1 MSDDL
6 IQHQIHGDMTYP
18 SDEEHSV
25 LEDDSDGEGGDMDY
39 VDDDDGSSSLSIPN
53 ESIDFDL
60 VYALHSFAAT
70 VEGQANVVKGD
81 SLFLMDDSNSYWWLV
96 RVLKTQ
102 EVGYIP
108 AENIETPFERLAR
121 LNKHRNVDLASAT
134 QAELQES
141 RDKLLSS
148 RTGSNQANTPS
159 PTPGTRTASQQTRR
173 IRFRADFGV
182 HRYAPAIWN
191 DDEEEEEDVEWDDED
206 YEDEDPELAEDW
218 DEHGRAPGS
227 ASAPPPGMEPD
238 DGMSWEDDA
247 AEEMQR
253 ERLQQQQQMQQQ
265 SQQQP
270 QAAQIQVEEVSRSGV
285 TSPREDAVQPLRPR
299 DKLIIVQDEPSPVSP
314 SSPSRTMDP
323 AQATETRKLS
333 MTPPVARSDDHST
346 QGSGGPLLP
355 SAIMQQQ
362 SEERKRTRE
371 EIEALE
377 EAARKKAHLA
387 GATNAPRGKAADP
400 APAKGSG
407 GGKLRKERDRGHETT
422 DDESGKEKDKK
433 KKGVFGGLFGRK
445 KDKDKGKD
453 KSDTGSAASAD
464 SLSLR
469 ESEESGRSLRSSPQT
484 PPSSAEVSSPTT
496 ASARQ
501 QQQQAML
508 MQKNM
513 ADPKRIL
520 QQQQQQQPATS
531 PQEAAGGQPQQNR
544 AAQDTSPVQVQ
555 LSQHASQ
562 LRQRDMQQ
570 QALYQQYLNRSPAT
584 PPEAQPSYGLQSAS
598 AVMPGSM
605 SFSSSTSSAS
615 GLNASGSRPRPG
627 SLVLSPTSMDG
638 QGVGL
643 PDLSVVR
650 VFAGDHL
657 QTEATFKTVL
667 LNSSTSASDL
677 VRQAIQRFR
686 LPAGEDE
693 KDYYLTIK
701 QVEGSSAVL
710 RPEERPLVVFESLV
724 EAAMEIP
731 KVKRSS
737 VGSISSVAS
746 NLSMHP
752 AIKKLSMN
760 DFTDDSQVKFYLNR
774 RGRGDDS
781 LMEEGD
787 ETLLAESVDGDSD
800 STTRSRPQY
809 LSVTTANGSHV
820 PAERFSS
827 PSFRFGLQL
836 VIYPDDLP
844 DDMVFDP
851 QTEAIV
857 FKSTLR
863 NRPQQS
869 QVPAPGISQTM
880 RKKIFVFPKN
890 ITVAEVIEQGLDRF
904 GIPEGVVDGGDE
916 IEDKLTKRRSSSRVR
931 YGLTV
936 EVNGRGKNCSES
948 NLSGLMAYI
957 LAERELSP
965 SSKVIDAYPR
975 PPAYRQVDRKFESK
989 RRSVDSAQ
997 LLLGS
1002 ADDVRPDDPVFIL
1015 RRAVAYRSSSSRH
1028 RSSAPLDELALQ
1040 QLRDSVASSSTASD
1054 TTAHPEE
1061 TKRQPSKQEIIA
1073 AQRAA
1078 TRANQRAILSANTN
1092 SQRGL
1097 DVLLPGNAM
1106 IRSLRHEVD
1115 DRVRYSYIEPD
1126 GETHDISDIVEEVW
1140 RPEVGSHG
1148 VRTNPSGDD
1157 LLHGVLARGK
1167 DGLGATLE
1175 RVLSKINHEKST
1187 GRGSVAQS
1195 GSDQTV
1201 DSARSSTDSTYSAG
1215 EVRQEISSSR
1225 TATPTARDVHA
1236 RSNSASTVGQRVA
1249 SPPASRLSSYRTASP
1264 GESDYQ
1270 RSHTATPTGSRGRGY
1285 PVPHERQ
1292 SSFASAISDYRT
1304 ATPSSPRGP
1313 MPSAQQTR
1321 DEKPKLVLPKN
1332 DFGLNEM
1339 MAVIEMRAA
1348 LNNNKIPEHTPLDP
1362 VEEMLFGRP
1371 LDKESLHPQ
1380 IRDIYAD
1387 TFAQLEEMDQTL
1399 DELLQQAIRVH

>member
-1 MSDDL
+1 MQDDI
-6 IQHQIHGDMTYP
+6 IQHHQVHGDINYH

-25 LEDDSDGEGGDMDY
+25 LEDDSDGEDREMDY
-39 VDDDDGSSSLSIPN
+39 MDDDDGSSSLSIPN

-141 RDKLLSS
+141 RDRLYST
-148 RTGSNQANTPS
+148 RTGSNQGHTPS
-159 PTPGTRTASQQTRR
+159 PTPHHRVPSQDPKGV
-173 IRFRADFGV
+173 RFRAEFGV

-191 DDEEEEEDVEWDDED
+191 DDEEEDEDVEWDDDD
-206 YEDEDPELAEDW
+206 YEDEDPDLVEDW
-218 DEHGRAPGS
+218 DEHDRTVNGS
-227 ASAPPPGMEPD
+227 QGPPLGMEPD
-238 DGMSWEDDA
+238 DGMSWEDGA

-253 ERLQQQQQMQQQ
+253 QQQQQQQQ
-265 SQQQP
+265 QLKSQ
-270 QAAQIQVEEVSRSGV
+270 AQIQIEDLSSRPDAGILG
-285 TSPREDAVQPLRPR
+285 PREDAVQPLRPR
-299 DKLIIVQDEPSPVSP
+299 DKLIIVQDEPSSVAP

-323 AQATETRKLS
+323 AQATETRKLT
-333 MTPPVARSDDHST
+333 MTPPVARSDDHA
-346 QGSGGPLLP
+346 GSAPGGPLLP
-355 SAIMQQQ
+355 SAFMQQQ

-377 EAARKKAHLA
+377 EAARKKVNLG
-387 GATNAPRGKAADP
+387 GAPGAPRGKVTATVTTGDQ
-400 APAKGSG
+400 AKGPAGAAG
-407 GGKLRKERDRGHETT
+407 GGKLRKDRDRGHDTT

-453 KSDTGSAASAD
+453 KSDTASATSAD

-469 ESEESGRSLRSSPQT
+469 ESEESGRSLRSSPLT
-484 PPSSAEVSSPTT
+484 PPSSTDSASPTT

-508 MQKNM
+508 MQKNST
-513 ADPKRIL
+513 DPKRQQ
-520 QQQQQQQPATS
+520 QQQQQQQPGQQQYS
-531 PQEAAGGQPQQNR
+531 PQEAGQPQQAR
-544 AAQDTSPVQVQ
+544 GQADSSPVQVQ
-555 LSQHASQ
+555 ISQHASQ
-562 LRQRDMQQ
+562 LRQRDQQQ

-598 AVMPGSM
+598 AVLGGSM
-605 SFSSSTSSAS
+605 SFSSSASSAS
-615 GLNASGSRPRPG
+615 GLTAGGSRPRPG
-627 SLVLSPTSMDG
+627 SLVLSPTAMDG

-667 LNSSTSASDL
+667 LNASTTASDL

-710 RPEERPLVVFESLV
+710 RGEERPLGVFESLV

-774 RGRGDDS
+774 KSAGDDS
-781 LMEEGD
+781 FLGEGD
-787 ETLLAESVDGDSD
+787 ETLLAESVDGDGPEG
-800 STTRSRPQY
+800 RRPQY
-809 LSVTTANGSHV
+809 LTVSTAGGNHV

-857 FKSTLR
+857 FKNTLK
-863 NRPQQS
+863 NRPQAS
-869 QVPAPGISQTM
+869 QVPSPGISQTM

-916 IEDKLTKRRSSSRVR
+916 VEDKLTKRRSSSRVR

-936 EVNGRGKNCSES
+936 DVNGK
-948 NLSGLMAYI
+948 
-957 LAERELSP
+957 ERELSP
-965 SSKVIDAYPR
+965 SSKVIDAFPR
-975 PPAYRQVDRKFESK
+975 PPSYRQVDRKFESK

-1002 ADDVRPDDPVFIL
+1002 SDDVRPDDPVFIL

-1040 QLRDSVASSSTASD
+1040 HLRDSIASSSTASD
-1054 TTAHPEE
+1054 TTAQPDEG
-1061 TKRQPSKQEIIA
+1061 KRQPSKQEIIA

-1078 TRANQRAILSANTN
+1078 TRANQRAILSANKN
-1092 SQRGL
+1092 SLRGL

-1106 IRSLRHEVD
+1106 LRSSRYEVD
-1115 DRVRYSYIEPD
+1115 DRVRYSYVEPD
-1126 GETHDISDIVEEVW
+1126 GETYDVSEIVEEEW
-1140 RPEVGSHG
+1140 RGEAGPRG
-1148 VRTNPSGDD
+1148 VQRSSSGDD
-1157 LLHGVLARGK
+1157 LLRGVIAHDK
-1167 DGLGATLE
+1167 DGLGAKLE
-1175 RVLSKINHEKST
+1175 RVLSKIKHEKGM
-1187 GRGSVAQS
+1187 GRAQLSQASGQTADSVR
-1195 GSDQTV
+1195 T
-1201 DSARSSTDSTYSAG
+1201 STDSVYSAG
-1215 EVRQEISSSR
+1215 EKPTSPSR
-1225 TATPTARDVHA
+1225 TATPTARNVHSRA
-1236 RSNSASTVGQRVA
+1236 GSGGGGGHRVG
-1249 SPPASRLSSYRTASP
+1249 SPSVSRLSSYRTASP
-1264 GESDYQ
+1264 GESEYQ
-1270 RSHTATPTGSRGRGY
+1270 RSNTATPTGARRGH
-1285 PVPHERQ
+1285 PLPHERQ
-1292 SSFASAISDYRT
+1292 SSFTSAISDYRT
-1304 ATPSSPRGP
+1304 ATPSSPRAGALP
-1313 MPSAQQTR
+1313 PGTPTAAAAR
-1321 DEKPKLVLPKN
+1321 DGKPKLVLPKN
-1332 DFGLNEM
+1332 DFGLGEM

-1348 LNNNKIPEHTPLDP
+1348 LEAGVVPERVPVDA

-1371 LDKESLHPQ
+1371 LDRDALHPQ
-1380 IRDIYAD
+1380 IREVYAS
-1387 TFAQLEEMDQTL
+1387 TFAQLDEMDETL
-1399 DELLQQAIRVH
+1399 DELLKQAIRVH